1 MVDIMTSLS
10 AIAQENTATTQQT
23 NDSMEELKDATVSL
37 LKTASE
43 LKELSKAVKEDLSYF
58 TTEDS

>member
-1 MVDIMTSLS
+1 MTSLS
-10 AIAQENTATTQQT
+10 AKAQENTATTQHT
-23 NDSMEELKDATVSL
+23 NDYMEELKDATVSL